1 MTDPAPA
8 TTPDD
13 DARQRKN
20 IALGLILGG
29 WCLAVIVVCI
39 MIFSKYGFPKDPNA
53 VRAGQDAD
61 KPAPAGAP

>member
-1 MTDPAPA
+1 MTDPLP
-8 TTPDD
+8 TPSFEDE
-13 DARQRKN
+13 ACKRKN
-20 IALGLILGG
+20 LTLGLILGG